1 VAPSLLAADF
11 SVDAARLVEP
21 AADWLHVDIMDH
33 VFVPNRTIGLP
44 EVQVLRK
51 ATTIPFDCHLMI
63 VEPEQWATRYA
74 EVGADTVTFHAE
86 ASGDPVALAR
96 DIRAAGARP
105 GLAVD
110 RDTPVEPYLE
120 LLPHF
125 DLLLVMTIKAGF
137 GGQEFVPE
145 LLSKVRAARRH
156 VAAGHLRVRIEVDG
170 GIDEDTI
177 LAAAEA
183 GADTFVAGT
192 AVFGADD
199 PAEAVRRLRQRAE
212 KQRAEAEQNNHDGG
226 EGTVRSGQ

>member
-1 VAPSLLAADF
+1 VTTPEPALVAPSLLAADF
-11 SVDAARLVEP
+11 SVEAARLVDG

-33 VFVPNRTIGLP
+33 VFVPNRTIGLS
-44 EVQVLRK
+44 EVQKLRE

-63 VEPEQWATRYA
+63 VEPEKSAPRYA

-86 ASGDPVALAR
+86 ASADPVALAR

-110 RDTPVEPYLE
+110 RDTPVEPYLD

-137 GGQEFVPE
+137 GGQEFLPE
-145 LLSKVRAARRH
+145 MLSKVRTARRH
-156 VAAGHLRVRIEVDG
+156 IATGHLRVRVEVDG

-177 LAAAEA
+177 AAAAEA

-192 AVFGADD
+192 AVFGAQD
-199 PAEAVRRLRQRAE
+199 PVDVVRRLRALAQAHL
-212 KQRAEAEQNNHDGG
+212 QGG
-226 EGTVRSGQ
+226 SP

>member
-1 VAPSLLAADF
+1 VTTPEPALVAPSLLAADF
-11 SVDAARLVEP
+11 SVEAARRVDGV
-21 AADWLHVDIMDH
+21 ADWLHIDIMDH

-51 ATTIPFDCHLMI
+51 ATTVPFDCHLMI
-63 VEPEQWATRYA
+63 VEPEQWAPRYA

-86 ASGDPVALAR
+86 ASTDPVALAR

-105 GLAVD
+105 GLAID
-110 RDTPVEPYLE
+110 RDTPVEPYLD

-137 GGQEFVPE
+137 GGQEFLPE
-145 LLSKVRAARRH
+145 LLSKVRTARRH
-156 VAAGHLRVRIEVDG
+156 AATGHLRLRIEVDG

-177 LAAAEA
+177 TAAAEA

-199 PAEAVRRLRQRAE
+199 PVGVVGRLRALAQA
-212 KQRAEAEQNNHDGG
+212 HLPGG
-226 EGTVRSGQ
+226 SP

>member
-1 VAPSLLAADF
+1 MTTPEPALVAPSLLAADF
-11 SVDAARLVEP
+11 SVEAARLVDG

-51 ATTIPFDCHLMI
+51 ATTVPFDCHLMI
-63 VEPEQWATRYA
+63 VEPEQWAPRYA

-86 ASGDPVALAR
+86 ASADPVALAR

-105 GLAVD
+105 GLAID
-110 RDTPVEPYLE
+110 RDTPVEPYLD

-137 GGQEFVPE
+137 GGQEFLPE

-156 VAAGHLRVRIEVDG
+156 VATGHLRLRIEVDG

-177 LAAAEA
+177 TAAAEA

-192 AVFGADD
+192 AVFGAAD
-199 PAEAVRRLRQRAE
+199 PVDVVRRLRALAQAHL
-212 KQRAEAEQNNHDGG
+212 QGG
-226 EGTVRSGQ
+226 SP

>member
-1 VAPSLLAADF
+1 VTSPEPAILAPSLLAADF
-11 SVDAARLVEP
+11 SVEAARLVDG
-21 AADWLHVDIMDH
+21 AADWLHVDIMDN

-51 ATTIPFDCHLMI
+51 ATTTPFDCHLMI
-63 VEPEQWATRYA
+63 VEPEQWAPRYA

-86 ASGDPVALAR
+86 ASEDPVGLAR

-110 RDTPVEPYLE
+110 RDTPIEPYLE

-137 GGQEFVPE
+137 GGQEFLPD
-145 LLSKVRAARRH
+145 LLAKVRAARRH
-156 VAAGHLRVRIEVDG
+156 IATGHLQLRIEVDG

-177 LAAAEA
+177 AAAAEA

-192 AVFGADD
+192 AVFNAQD
-199 PAEAVRRLRQRAE
+199 PVGMVGRLRALAQA
-212 KQRAEAEQNNHDGG
+212 HLPGG
-226 EGTVRSGQ
+226 SP